1 MEFVKLAA
9 ECTEDCCTMRASW
22 GCIRYEPDSW
32 HAPPANTPWRC
43 DAGQQENNSYVDVHH
58 THWWQWD
65 TTMSKERAQ
74 QCSMLVGILHST
86 DRSKS
91 STTLM
96 SRFGTL
102 VSTEL
107 NANKGYVLWSQE
119 RFTGALH
126 SFYDGPSPCDRGSW
140 VRDSEIEL
148 CWRA

>member
-1 MEFVKLAA
+1 
-9 ECTEDCCTMRASW
+9 
-22 GCIRYEPDSW
+22 
-32 HAPPANTPWRC
+32 
-43 DAGQQENNSYVDVHH
+43 
-58 THWWQWD
+58 
-65 TTMSKERAQ
+65 MSKERAQ

-126 SFYDGPSPCDRGSW
+126 SFYDGAASCHGFPMGSVIGACKTSTQALDW
-140 VRDSEIEL
+140 CS
-148 CWRA
+148 